1 MKQITF
7 ELLRHGPPNNQL
19 LSPLTQYLALCEN
32 HPATTL
38 HMPFEHNQF
47 LHRHRALSYALRG
60 ADPTG
65 NLDEARSF
73 QVKDTARVLGEL
85 LGQVP
90 GLVAE
95 MNRDHINGGD
105 ACAEREGSR
114 ATHFRMVLS
123 ASELALLPF
132 ELALSP
138 PGFPGAG
145 EPLLLQLQDPVCLT
159 REVRRIAERTLT
171 WPQQPRVLF
180 ISAFPGNSA
189 PQGLVQRHLGI
200 LHQLLDP
207 WADYSQPTESRL
219 KHLITHLDNAT
230 SDDIAQAC
238 ASEQYSHVHI
248 LAHGKEY
255 RDGFDFRY
263 GLALENRLAP
273 GTPDVVSGERLAT
286 ALRPMQ
292 SQPGR
297 QGSRPLVVTLASC
310 DSGNQGSVYGLGGS
324 VAHALHQA
332 EIPIVIASQFPLS
345 VDASR
350 EFVLLLYEALLWGKD
365 PRIALNTLRRRLHT
379 LYANTHDWASVSAYA
394 SLPEN
399 FEQWLAEAETHQNIR
414 GMEAA
419 LSFADSVTEKVDEE
433 RGTPTGA
440 SPTPTPAAAPG
451 TKQEDLTEL
460 LDIAAQRMDDGRTR
474 IEALFS
480 RQPHNIARLAGKLA
494 AIEKR
499 CAQACFYFADKSPK
513 RHAEL
518 TGRWQSMLHKSRQHY
533 WLVYESDRS
542 QSWAILQ
549 YLSLD
554 LILRR
559 LHSPLPDPE
568 LTLDPHEEHNQPAV
582 LWKLVHDLSL
592 NDLRGKDQKFR
603 LWALGNLVELYLM
616 APLVDKLQIEL
627 PGSRKPSRA
636 PAAAPAGAVGR
647 DRAIQHARTLID
659 IAGPASWDVYCT
671 RRQVLRYAIWFP
683 EIADVGGVNDLA
695 WELARLLPAK
705 QPVS

>member
-19 LSPLTQYLALCEN
+19 LSPLTPYLALCEN

-38 HMPFEHNQF
+38 QVPFEHNQF
-47 LHRHRALSYALRG
+47 LHRYRALSYALRS

-95 MNRDHINGGD
+95 MNRDKVYGDD
-105 ACAEREGSR
+105 ACAERETNR
-114 ATHFRMVLS
+114 ATHLRMVLS

-159 REVRRIAERTLT
+159 REVRRIAERSLT
-171 WPQQPRVLF
+171 WPQQPKVLF
-180 ISAFPGNSA
+180 ISAFPGNSE
-189 PQGLVQRHLGI
+189 PQGLVQRHLNI
-200 LHQLLDP
+200 LNQLLDP
-207 WADYSQPTESRL
+207 WADYSQPEQTRL
-219 KHLITHLDNAT
+219 NQLIKHLPNAT

-238 ASEQYSHVHI
+238 SSDQYSHVHI

-273 GTPDVVSGERLAT
+273 GTSDVVSGERLAT
-286 ALRPMQ
+286 ALRPQQ

-297 QGSRPLVVTLASC
+297 RGSRPLVVTLASC
-310 DSGNQGSVYGLGGS
+310 DSGNQGTVYGLGGS

-350 EFVLLLYEALLWGKD
+350 EFVLLLYQSLLWGQD
-365 PRIALNTLRRRLHT
+365 PRLALNTLRRRLHT
-379 LYANTHDWASVSAYA
+379 LYAHTHDWASVSAYA

-399 FEQWLAEAETHQNIR
+399 FDHWLADAETHQNIR
-414 GMEAA
+414 SMEAA
-419 LSFADSVTEKVDEE
+419 LSFADSVTEKVTEE
-433 RGTPTGA
+433 RQSQTTPQPA
-440 SPTPTPAAAPG
+440 PAAGAPP
-451 TKQEDLTEL
+451 QDLTSL
-460 LDIAAQRMDDGRTR
+460 LDTATRKMDEGRAR
-474 IEALFS
+474 LEALFS
-480 RQPHNIARLAGKLA
+480 RQPQNLARLAGKLA

-499 CAQACFYFADKSPK
+499 CAQACFYFAEKSAG
-513 RHAEL
+513 RHNEL
-518 TGRWQSMLHKSRQHY
+518 TGRWQRLLHQSRQHY
-533 WLVYESDRS
+533 WLVFETDRS

-554 LILRR
+554 ILLRR
-559 LHSPLPDPE
+559 LRMPLCEPE
-568 LTLDPHEEHNQPAV
+568 LALDPHEDHNQPAA

-592 NDLRGKDQKFR
+592 NDLRGKDEKYR

-616 APLVDKLQIEL
+616 APLVEGLQ
-627 PGSRKPSRA
+627 PAPQAQSKSPRGRA
-636 PAAAPAGAVGR
+636 PLPAPTWR
-647 DRAIQHARTLID
+647 ERAIQHSRTLID
-659 IAGPASWDVYCT
+659 IAGPSSWDVYCT
-671 RRQVLRYAIWFP
+671 RRQILRYALWYP
-683 EIADVGGVNDLA
+683 EIADISGVDDLA
-695 WELARLLPAK
+695 FELAKILPAK
-705 QPVS
+705 QPAG